1 VNQLVVKTV
10 TKGTFAISATSLSD
24 EIWKPGQVLDFTWNY
39 GAARNRRD
47 RFFQIFK
54 SLITTYCLS

>member
-1 VNQLVVKTV
+1 VNQLVVKSV

-54 SLITTYCLS
+54 SL